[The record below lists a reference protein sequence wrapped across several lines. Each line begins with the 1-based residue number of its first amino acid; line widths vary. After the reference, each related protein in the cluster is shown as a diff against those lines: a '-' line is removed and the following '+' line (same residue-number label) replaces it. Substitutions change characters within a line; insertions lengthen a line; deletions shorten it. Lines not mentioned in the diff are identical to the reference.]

1 MFEYNFGTSKVY
13 EINETDITS
22 GRGGSLLLLFQP
34 GKIGLQNAK
43 EILFGQGIVDYALS
57 SEGRFVGGKAYGI
70 EHYGLLSSAV
80 VIFIPLAFQD
90 LFYGFDVT
98 LYYFL
103 IRTKRLLWIILI
115 LYMFELFFYGNQLFI
130 NHASAFIIIFS
141 VFIIQIISSLG
152 IRFCLSRSI
161 LHMNDKEKLLFINP
175 HQFGHTAG
183 YYYYCKYLRTEYNIK
198 YLGFDEGLKKLVM
211 PGTNV
216 IYIQQKKNKI
226 LRILNFL
233 YNSIRESYRCNYDIL
248 YVYSFYLSFIGL
260 FAKKSRKI
268 LDIRTCSVSANPLKR
283 RLINRLLSFN
293 TLFLIE

>member
-1 MFEYNFGTSKVY
+1 MS
-13 EINETDITS
+13 
-22 GRGGSLLLLFQP
+22 
-34 GKIGLQNAK
+34 
-43 EILFGQGIVDYALS
+43 
-57 SEGRFVGGKAYGI
+57 
-70 EHYGLLSSAV
+70 
-80 VIFIPLAFQD
+80 
-90 LFYGFDVT
+90 
-98 LYYFL
+98 
-103 IRTKRLLWIILI
+103 
-115 LYMFELFFYGNQLFI
+115 
-130 NHASAFIIIFS
+130 
-141 VFIIQIISSLG
+141 
-152 IRFCLSRSI
+152 
-161 LHMNDKEKLLFINP
+161 DKEKLLFINP

-248 YVYSFYLSFIGL
+248 YVYSFYLSFIIGL